1 MPSFLAPN
9 WLLAVTASR
18 AALRAVARDG
28 FATFDPATT
37 RKGSAPAR
45 KRSRPG
51 TRGEVTNLF
60 DLHCRAWDAT

>member
-1 MPSFLAPN
+1 MPSSLAPN

-37 RKGSAPAR
+37 RKGSATAR
-45 KRSRPG
+45 NG
-51 TRGEVTNLF
+51 ADQEHRG
-60 DLHCRAWDAT
+60 R